1 MALGDVGN
9 TQEERAA
16 EDVSGWR
23 KWIGQAH
30 RRVSLLFTAA
40 AAGSTTAPLAQR
52 EPGEWASLIPL
63 LPHTR
68 MRANGLYVFVLP
80 DVAGTR
86 SSADGSGNG

>member
-16 EDVSGWR
+16 EDVGGWR
-23 KWIGQAH
+23 KWIGQVH
-30 RRVSLLFTAA
+30 RRVSPVFTVA
-40 AAGSTTAPLAQR
+40 AAGSTRAPLAQW
-52 EPGEWASLIPL
+52 EPMERGSLIPL
-63 LPHTR
+63 LPHAR
-68 MRANGLYVFVLP
+68 MMANGLYVFVLP